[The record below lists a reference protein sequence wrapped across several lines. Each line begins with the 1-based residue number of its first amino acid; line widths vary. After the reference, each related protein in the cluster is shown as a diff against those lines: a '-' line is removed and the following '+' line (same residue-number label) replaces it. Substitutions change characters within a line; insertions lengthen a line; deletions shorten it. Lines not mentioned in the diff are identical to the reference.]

1 MRSDASI
8 PSGGDAAG
16 DGRGL
21 WSMEEAPFNRFH
33 AYMTW
38 CTAGGPLCDGYIL
51 GIIALALTPLVDDLG
66 LSTSMTAAVAASSL
80 VGLFFGAL
88 VFGRVTDLVGRRTM
102 YIINLVSFIV
112 ASVLLLFVV
121 AGWQV

>member
-38 CTAGGPLCDGYIL
+38 CTAGGPLCDGFIF
-51 GIIALALTPLVDDLG
+51 GIIALAFTLLLYVLWQ
-66 LSTSMTAAVAASSL
+66 SSCMTSAVAASSL
-80 VGLFFGAL
+80 VVMFFGA
-88 VFGRVTDLVGRRTM
+88 F
-102 YIINLVSFIV
+102 VSVWFLG
-112 ASVLLLFVV
+112 LLRLRMLYYLFVF
-121 AGWQV
+121 QY